1 MVPEVPPKSK
11 TRPND
16 GDKSSKQPNSKY
28 NNSKNLYK
36 CDYPLLPIY
45 NYKTEK
51 IKEVWQWA
59 IPPLV
64 TSNSNL
70 TCIINCSYQS
80 S

>member
-1 MVPEVPPKSK
+1 VVVGFDPEPYMYFFFEKPKKIILNRMVPEVPPKSK

-51 IKEVWQWA
+51 IKEV
-59 IPPLV
+59 
-64 TSNSNL
+64 
-70 TCIINCSYQS
+70 
-80 S
+80 